1 MFGILG
7 ATRVVGAD
15 GAEVAL
21 GGPRRRALLALLLL
35 DAGRLVPAERLIDGL
50 YGDEPPAGVGNAVQS
65 QISRLRQ
72 VLPVPLEGHPAGYR
86 LAVDPDQVDAH
97 RFRRLSAE
105 GRAALAADDPGA
117 AEELLREA
125 LALWRGPALAD
136 VGDAPFAAAQIVR
149 LGELRTG
156 ALEDRIDAE
165 LALGRHRSLVA
176 ELGELVAAHPLRER
190 LRGQLMRALY
200 GSGRQSEALEAYEKA
215 RRELAESL
223 GADPGPELAAVHLA
237 VLRGDPALLPRVN
250 PVASTGPAPST
261 RPVSPGGLVPPTAGP
276 VSPAGRTGNV
286 PRETDTGDSAGAG
299 GHVPR
304 GTSSSPGPS
313 AAAGRAGRDRTPEA
327 EAPPRHALP
336 VQLTSFVGRSAELV
350 RIGEQ
355 LSRHRL
361 ITLTGPGGAGKT
373 RLAVEAAGRYAY
385 DACFVPLAGISDGAE
400 LPQAVLGALGLR
412 EGGLLAGG
420 PVAPGGGPDPV
431 VRITA
436 ALGDR
441 PVLLVLDNC
450 EHVVEDA
457 ARLAERLLAGSPGLR
472 LLVTSREALGIN
484 GERLC
489 PVPTLD
495 LPSPGTDREQ
505 ALRSP
510 AVRLFTERATAV
522 RPDFDPAADPATL
535 DAVLRL
541 CTALDGLPLAIELAA
556 ARLRSLSVIDIA
568 DRLGALPADDVPYS
582 LGVRPDA
589 LFRLL
594 SRGSRT
600 AQPRQRTLR
609 GVVDWSWD
617 LLPDDE
623 RAVLR
628 RVSVFA
634 GGWTPAAAEAVCA
647 DGPDGGPDGGPSGA
661 DGRGQ
666 GAGIL
671 AEDVLDLLD
680 ALVDKSLVVAEQPD
694 GVGRV
699 RYRTLE
705 SIRAYG
711 AERLAEAGETEAVR
725 RAHAAYFLDF
735 ARTAEPHLRRAEQL
749 EWLRLLGDERD
760 NLRTALHRSLDA
772 GDIPTAMRLIAALS
786 SYWLLRGVRYEGFA
800 PARQV
805 LAGLG
810 PHPPDGMEEEYALC
824 VMAVVGMLPNPEEYA
839 DHVAAAARVVD
850 GMHRLSRRHPVLTL
864 LWAPFAG
871 VPEEDVSVLE
881 TAFSEFL
888 AEEDHP
894 WYRALIHLGTGFQ
907 AWLMN
912 ADPDT
917 ALRECTASY
926 EEFARQGDRWGMITT
941 LNVLADLADHRGEL
955 PLAGALLGDALVLAE
970 ELDSALDMAELLCN
984 SATYSIRAG
993 DYATAAAYGERAL
1006 ELSRR
1011 AGTPEYLALA
1021 HLALAECARLRGDDG
1036 TARGLYELALAE
1048 CPVGWFSSNGTR
1060 SAVLV
1065 ALGRVAVAD
1074 RDPGLARTYFR
1085 EAVTLDSVAMQLPL
1099 SGAVAAEATAGLALL
1114 NGDAPRAAALLGAAE
1129 ALRGRPPTGPDATA
1143 TVTAVRT
1150 ALDPGTYDR
1159 ERTAAATLDR
1169 DAAVALVTD
1178 YLAATD

>member
-21 GGPRRRALLALLLL
+21 GGPRRRAVLALLLL
-35 DAGRLVPAERLIDGL
+35 DAGRAVPAERLIDGL
-50 YGDEPPAGVGNAVQS
+50 YGDDPPAGAGNAVQS

-72 VLPVPLEGHPAGYR
+72 VLPVPLEGLPAGYR
-86 LAVDPDQVDAH
+86 LAVAPDEVDAH

-105 GRAALAADDPGA
+105 GRAALAAGDPVL
-117 AEELLREA
+117 AERLLRTA

-136 VGDAPFAAAQIVR
+136 VGAAPFAAAQITR
-149 LGELRTG
+149 LEELRAG
-156 ALEDRIDAE
+156 AVEDRVDAD

-176 ELGELVAAHPLRER
+176 ELGELVTAHPLRER
-190 LRGQLMRALY
+190 PRGQLMRALY
-200 GSGRQSEALEAYEKA
+200 GSGRQSEALEAYEEA
-215 RRELAESL
+215 RRELADSL

-237 VLRGDPALLPRVN
+237 VLRGDPALLPRDISREA
-250 PVASTGPAPST
+250 PRGAPGVARRDVPRDASRAARRDVPQDAPQD
-261 RPVSPGGLVPPTAGP
+261 
-276 VSPAGRTGNV
+276 V
-286 PRETDTGDSAGAG
+286 PRETDTADRVGAD

-304 GTSSSPGPS
+304 GTSTEG
-313 AAAGRAGRDRTPEA
+313 AAGSGDGAPA
-327 EAPPRHALP
+327 PAPPRHELP
-336 VQLTSFVGRSAELV
+336 AQLTSFVGRSAELE

-355 LSRHRL
+355 LARQRL
-361 ITLTGPGGAGKT
+361 VTLTGPGGAGKT
-373 RLAVEAAGRYAY
+373 RLAVEAAGRYAH
-385 DACFVPLAGISDGAE
+385 DACFVPLAGLSDGAE

-412 EGGLLAGG
+412 AGGLLAAGSAASGG
-420 PVAPGGGPDPV
+420 AGHDPGPHDPVA
-431 VRITA
+431 RITA
-436 ALGDR
+436 ALDGR
-441 PVLLVLDNC
+441 PLLLVLDNC

-457 ARLAERLLAGSPGLR
+457 ARLAERLLAGSPLLR
-472 LLVTSREALGIN
+472 LLATSREALGIN
-484 GERLC
+484 GETLC

-495 LPSPGTDREQ
+495 VPRPGTDREQ

-510 AVRLFTERATAV
+510 AVRLFTERAAAV
-522 RPDFDPAADPATL
+522 RPDLDLDATADPATV

-556 ARLRSLSVIDIA
+556 ARLRSLSVTDIA
-568 DRLGALPADDVPYS
+568 DRLGALPDDDAPYS

-647 DGPDGGPDGGPSGA
+647 DGA
-661 DGRGQ
+661 R
-666 GAGIL
+666 IL

-694 GVGRV
+694 GAGRI
-699 RYRTLE
+699 RYRALE

-711 AERLAEAGETEAVR
+711 AERLTEAGEREATV

-735 ARTAEPHLRRAEQL
+735 ALTADPHLRRAEQL

-760 NLRTALHRSLDA
+760 NLQAALHRSLEA
-772 GDIPTAMRLIAALS
+772 GEVRTAMRLIAALS
-786 SYWLLRGVRYEGFA
+786 SYWLLRGVRYEGFG

-805 LAGLG
+805 LAALG
-810 PHPPDGMEEEYALC
+810 PNPPEGMEEEYALC
-824 VMAVVGMLPNPEEYA
+824 VMAVVGMLPDPEEFA
-839 DHVAAAARVVD
+839 DHVAAATRVVEA
-850 GMHRLSRRHPVLTL
+850 MHRLSRRYPVLTL

-871 VPEEDVSVLE
+871 VPDEGIDVLE
-881 TAFSEFL
+881 AVFDEFL
-888 AEEDHP
+888 TERDHP
-894 WYRALIHLGTGFQ
+894 WYRALILLGSGFQ
-907 AWLMN
+907 SWLTR
-912 ADPDT
+912 ADPV
-917 ALRECTASY
+917 AARIHCTASY
-926 EEFARQGDRWGMITT
+926 EEFRRLGDRWGMITN

-955 PLAGALLGDALVLAE
+955 ALADSLLDDALLLAE
-970 ELDSALDMAELLCN
+970 ELDSALDMAELLCIR
-984 SATYSIRAG
+984 AAYSTKAG
-993 DYATAAAYGERAL
+993 DYATAAAYSERAV

-1011 AGTPEYLALA
+1011 AGTPECLALA
-1021 HLALAECARLRGDDG
+1021 HLALAESVRLRGDGDG
-1036 TARGLYELALAE
+1036 ARALYEQALAE

-1074 RDPGLARTYFR
+1074 RDPDLARGHFR
-1085 EAVTLDSVAMQLPL
+1085 EAVTLDSVAMRLPL
-1099 SGAVAAEATAGLALL
+1099 NGAVAAEATAGLALL

-1129 ALRGRPPTGPDATA
+1129 ALRGRPPTGPDAAA
-1143 TVTAVRT
+1143 TVAAVRA
-1150 ALDPGTYDR
+1150 ALGDEAYER
-1159 ERTAAATLDR
+1159 ERARAAALDR
-1169 DAAVALVTD
+1169 DAALAVLTA
-1178 YLAATD
+1178 YLTAD